1 MIEPSIETCQW
12 ATKTRSLK
20 KRPVKAAMTSSTQ
33 PTKFEWE
40 ASHPPTGL
48 NPLGGDP
55 SATTALGYL
64 GLGGGS
70 NNLSSTLPA
79 AGKSSAATVFGS
91 VTIST
96 TAEAIIFYQAEQ
108 LTYLWIVFVCIVVGN
123 ATVLGTL
130 LLSKGHK
137 SRMNFFIKHLAAADL
152 CVGLLQVLPDIIWR
166 TTISWY
172 NSEVLCKLIKFL
184 QCVVTYSSTYVL
196 VALSIDRYDAITHP
210 MNFSGS
216 WKRARILVAC
226 AWGVSVVFS
235 LPNLIFFFIKEHEV
249 FGIQCWMEFLGG
261 NDDKLIWQ
269 IYITAVAVTLF
280 FVPAI
285 LISAC
290 YIVIVATIWK
300 KGKAMNAYSA
310 SSANEPAATAGNE
323 EPESRRASSR
333 GLIPKAKVKTVKM
346 TFVIIFVFIL
356 CWSPYM
362 IYDLLQVHTLY
373 SYSKRTMTKMG

>member
-1 MIEPSIETCQW
+1 
-12 ATKTRSLK
+12 
-20 KRPVKAAMTSSTQ
+20 MTSSTQ

-40 ASHPPTGL
+40 SSSNPGGLHP
-48 NPLGGDP
+48 GGGTAGDDDP
-55 SATTALGYL
+55 SSTASWGYL
-64 GLGGGS
+64 AGS
-70 NNLSSTLPA
+70 SSGIGNLSSTLPA
-79 AGKSSAATVFGS
+79 STVYGS

-96 TAEAIIFYQAEQ
+96 TAEAIKFYQVEQ

-172 NSEVLCKLIKFL
+172 NSEVLCKLIKFM

-216 WKRARILVAC
+216 WKRARILVAS
-226 AWGVSVVFS
+226 AWGLSLLFS

-249 FGIQCWMEFLGG
+249 FGIQCWMEFGEG
-261 NDDKLIWQ
+261 NNDKWIWQ
-269 IYITAVAVTLF
+269 VYITSVAVTLF

-290 YIVIVATIWK
+290 YIIIVATIWR
-300 KGKAMNAYSA
+300 KGKAMNNAYS
-310 SSANEPAATAGNE
+310 SSNADQPAAANSTVQTSSTVDEQA
-323 EPESRRASSR
+323 ESRRASSR

-362 IYDLLQVHTLY
+362 IYDLLQVLL
-373 SYSKRTMTKMG
+373 

>member
-1 MIEPSIETCQW
+1 
-12 ATKTRSLK
+12 
-20 KRPVKAAMTSSTQ
+20 MTSSTQ

-40 ASHPPTGL
+40 ASHPGVDPG
-48 NPLGGDP
+48 GGDP
-55 SATTALGYL
+55 SSTAWGYMASSSSI
-64 GLGGGS
+64 G
-70 NNLSSTLPA
+70 NLSSTLPA
-79 AGKSSAATVFGS
+79 STVYGS

-96 TAEAIIFYQAEQ
+96 TAEAIIFYQVEQ

-172 NSEVLCKLIKFL
+172 NSEILCKLIKFM

-216 WKRARILVAC
+216 WKRARILVAS
-226 AWGVSVVFS
+226 AWGVSLLFS

-249 FGIQCWMEFLGG
+249 FGIQCWMEFGEG
-261 NDDKLIWQ
+261 NNDKWIWQ
-269 IYITAVAVTLF
+269 VYITSVAVTLF

-290 YIVIVATIWK
+290 YIIIVATIWR
-300 KGKAMNAYSA
+300 KGKAMNNAYS
-310 SSANEPAATAGNE
+310 SSNDQPANSTVQTSSTVDEQA
-323 EPESRRASSR
+323 ESRRASSR

-362 IYDLLQVHTLY
+362 IYDLLQVVILILLL
-373 SYSKRTMTKMG
+373 SPLICLQFLPLREPLSSGAAAVRNF

>member
-1 MIEPSIETCQW
+1 
-12 ATKTRSLK
+12 
-20 KRPVKAAMTSSTQ
+20 MTSSTQ

-40 ASHPPTGL
+40 SSSNPGGLHP
-48 NPLGGDP
+48 GGGTVGDDDP
-55 SATTALGYL
+55 SSTASWGYL
-64 GLGGGS
+64 AGS
-70 NNLSSTLPA
+70 SSGIGNLSSTLPA
-79 AGKSSAATVFGS
+79 STVYGS

-96 TAEAIIFYQAEQ
+96 TAEAIKFYQVEQ

-172 NSEVLCKLIKFL
+172 NSEVLCKLIKFM

-216 WKRARILVAC
+216 WKRARILVAS
-226 AWGVSVVFS
+226 AWGLSLLFS

-249 FGIQCWMEFLGG
+249 FGIQCWMEFGEG
-261 NDDKLIWQ
+261 NNDKWIWQ
-269 IYITAVAVTLF
+269 VYITSVAVTLF

-290 YIVIVATIWK
+290 YIIIVATIWR
-300 KGKAMNAYSA
+300 KGKAMNNAYS
-310 SSANEPAATAGNE
+310 SSNADQPAAANSTVQTSSTVDEQA
-323 EPESRRASSR
+323 ESRRASSR

-362 IYDLLQVHTLY
+362 IYDLLQVLL
-373 SYSKRTMTKMG
+373 